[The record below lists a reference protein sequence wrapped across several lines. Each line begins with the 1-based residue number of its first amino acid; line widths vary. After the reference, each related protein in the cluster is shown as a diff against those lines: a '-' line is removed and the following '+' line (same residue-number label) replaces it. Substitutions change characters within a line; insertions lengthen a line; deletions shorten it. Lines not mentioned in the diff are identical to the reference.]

1 MSRFLAVDPWWHR
14 RLLLGLALLTLLV
27 PAAARAQGKAEKPA
41 TEAESQ
47 AESQEGVIAPLPTLE
62 GIDEILEG
70 EEAILSGGGATYD
83 PADRRDPFK
92 SLKVSAE
99 EAKKKGPRPDGI
111 PGLMIDEIVLSGI
124 IKTKRGFLAQ
134 IQAANQQKSFLLKAG
149 DQLFDGDV
157 IRISAKEVVFKQN
170 VQDPTALKPFR
181 EVVKSLEP

>member
-1 MSRFLAVDPWWHR
+1 MSSARSVEQRRCRGLMAGLLAG
-14 RLLLGLALLTLLV
+14 LLIFPLAS
-27 PAAARAQGKAEKPA
+27 PAQEQGEAPSAED
-41 TEAESQ
+41 EQ
-47 AESQEGVIAPLPTLE
+47 DQGVIAPLPTLE

-70 EEAILSGGGATYD
+70 EEAIFAGDGATYD

-99 EAKKKGPRPDGI
+99 EAKRKGPRPEGI

-157 IRISAKEVVFKQN
+157 IRITAREVVFKQN